1 MTPDW
6 ICERLSKFLPCM
18 LIDEQTQLELHH
30 CLPGHSEVTS
40 FTLPL
45 RGLYIWHEISLPE
58 VGKEVCS
65 CVQCLLML
73 VLMCVE
79 LCFFSLFHRYVLNY
93 NTLCFED
100 RFVSGLQA
108 CFFQNRSRYSNQDI
122 SHVLYG
128 KNKQWNKTEEPT
140 GIAMLPYQ
148 HATSNKI
155 STLLAKC
162 NMKTHQLPVKKTT
175 QGKIGLQTPDV
186 WCIPCGY
193 GKVYVRQ
200 AEV

>member
-1 MTPDW
+1 
-6 ICERLSKFLPCM
+6 
-18 LIDEQTQLELHH
+18 
-30 CLPGHSEVTS
+30 
-40 FTLPL
+40 
-45 RGLYIWHEISLPE
+45 
-58 VGKEVCS
+58 
-65 CVQCLLML
+65 
-73 VLMCVE
+73 
-79 LCFFSLFHRYVLNY
+79 
-93 NTLCFED
+93 
-100 RFVSGLQA
+100 
-108 CFFQNRSRYSNQDI
+108 
-122 SHVLYG
+122 
-128 KNKQWNKTEEPT
+128 
-140 GIAMLPYQ
+140 MLPYQ